1 MTITGTTTRN
11 YFEKKYGKKLPYDL
25 NGFDNSW
32 SKQEL
37 ELAKKYLGGESFQD
51 FTGIELLIYVEEYI
65 DNFLKNF
72 SNIKYSNLSKEMLY
86 DIIRTL
92 NRLFDAGILKQIN
105 YILLTLVVDYK
116 IIYDSKL
123 PDVSFDDYVIEKLRL
138 NGNHKEWL
146 GK

>member
-1 MTITGTTTRN
+1 MTITGTTARN
-11 YFEKKYGKKLPYDL
+11 YFQMKYGKNLPYDL

-32 SKQEL
+32 NEQEK
-37 ELAKKYLGGESFQD
+37 ELAKKYLSGESFQD
-51 FTGIELLIYVEEYI
+51 FTGIELLIYLEEYI
-65 DNFLKNF
+65 DNFLKMF

-92 NRLFDAGILKQIN
+92 NRLFDTGILKQIN
-105 YILLTLVVDYK
+105 YILLTLVIDYK

-123 PDVSFDDYVIEKLRL
+123 PDVSFDNYVIEKLKI

>member
-1 MTITGTTTRN
+1 MTITGTTARN
-11 YFEKKYGKKLPYDL
+11 YFEKKYGKNLPYDL

-32 SKQEL
+32 NEQEL

-65 DNFLKNF
+65 DNFLNKF

-86 DIIRTL
+86 DIIKTL
-92 NRLFDAGILKQIN
+92 NSLFNEEILKQIN
-105 YILLTLVVDYK
+105 YILLTLVIDYK

-123 PDVSFDDYVIEKLRL
+123 PDVSFDNYVIEKLRL

-146 GK
+146 GS